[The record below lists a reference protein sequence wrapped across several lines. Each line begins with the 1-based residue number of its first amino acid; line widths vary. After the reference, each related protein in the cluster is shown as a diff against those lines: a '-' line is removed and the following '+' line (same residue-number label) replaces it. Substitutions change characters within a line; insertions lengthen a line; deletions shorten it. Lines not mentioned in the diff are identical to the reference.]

1 MHERNSGGIIERTPD
16 QHLDPPGQWP
26 ERSPRGK
33 VYLVGAGPGDPELIT
48 LKGLNCL
55 RAADVVVYDRLVS
68 PLLLEEASSQARR
81 VFVGK
86 GPGCHSMKQEEIN
99 ALLIKYAQQGH
110 LVVRLKGGD
119 PFVFGRG
126 GEEALALADAG
137 IPFEIV
143 PGVSSAIAVP
153 AYAGIPVTHR
163 DLASSVTIVTG
174 HQQHTNTPAAVNWE
188 QLAKLEGTLVIM
200 MGVETLGQIS
210 QRLLAGGLS
219 PATPAAVIQ
228 QGTVPQQK
236 VVTGTIENILERAT
250 AARIKSPAVIVIGAV
265 VNLSDPLTWFS
276 TTGPGSA
283 QQGDRK
289 GRPYY
294 TTDLPGGSV
303 V

>member
-68 PLLLEEASSQARR
+68 PLLLEEAPSQATR

-143 PGVSSAIAVP
+143 PGVS
-153 AYAGIPVTHR
+153 
-163 DLASSVTIVTG
+163 
-174 HQQHTNTPAAVNWE
+174 
-188 QLAKLEGTLVIM
+188 
-200 MGVETLGQIS
+200 
-210 QRLLAGGLS
+210 
-219 PATPAAVIQ
+219 
-228 QGTVPQQK
+228 
-236 VVTGTIENILERAT
+236 
-250 AARIKSPAVIVIGAV
+250 
-265 VNLSDPLTWFS
+265 
-276 TTGPGSA
+276 
-283 QQGDRK
+283 
-289 GRPYY
+289 
-294 TTDLPGGSV
+294 
-303 V
+303 